1 MDTSVT
7 IHNIS
12 EYDEILRQAVAVIE
26 SSRNMVAKTIM
37 SHINE
42 MHWNI
47 GKLLHDQKL
56 EKGYGSAIVK
66 HLSVDLKQR
75 YPNMGMSERNL
86 WDMKRFYSRFCKSE
100 LKLRQAVA
108 VLPWWNINKLISTYE
123 NDDAAILFYAEQTI
137 EKNWSRDLL
146 VNAIKLEMHK
156 HIVTKNTS
164 NNFSITLPETQAQYA
179 IRVFKDTYNMGF
191 LDVKEPI
198 LELELERRLVN
209 KIKLFLLEL
218 GQGFTFI
225 GNQHVLYY
233 NSKEYKVDMLFFHR
247 GLRSLIAVD
256 LKIGEFQAEY
266 VGKMNLYLS
275 LLDKIEK
282 GENENPSIG
291 IILCAEK
298 DNVEV
303 ELALDGYTKPIGVS
317 DYQLIIPREELKQ
330 LISDEIRTFNTENI

>member
-7 IHNIS
+7 IHSIS

-86 WDMKRFYSRFCKSE
+86 WDMKRFYSRFCKSG

-164 NNFSITLPETQAQYA
+164 NNFSITLPETQA
-179 IRVFKDTYNMGF
+179 
-191 LDVKEPI
+191 
-198 LELELERRLVN
+198 
-209 KIKLFLLEL
+209 
-218 GQGFTFI
+218 
-225 GNQHVLYY
+225 
-233 NSKEYKVDMLFFHR
+233 
-247 GLRSLIAVD
+247 
-256 LKIGEFQAEY
+256 
-266 VGKMNLYLS
+266 
-275 LLDKIEK
+275 
-282 GENENPSIG
+282 
-291 IILCAEK
+291 
-298 DNVEV
+298 
-303 ELALDGYTKPIGVS
+303 
-317 DYQLIIPREELKQ
+317 
-330 LISDEIRTFNTENI
+330 